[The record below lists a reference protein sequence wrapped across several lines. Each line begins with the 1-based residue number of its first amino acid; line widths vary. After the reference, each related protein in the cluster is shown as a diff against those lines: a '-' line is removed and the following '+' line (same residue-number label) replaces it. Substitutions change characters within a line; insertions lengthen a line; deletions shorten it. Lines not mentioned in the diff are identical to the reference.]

1 MATLTTSVETLED
14 NKVRLSVTVP
24 SDEFEK
30 AIDAAFRK
38 LAQEVKIP
46 GFRPGKAPRAL
57 LEARFGADVARE
69 QALRDSLPEYYAQA
83 VVSESIDVIAAPE
96 IDITSGEESGD
107 VAFDAV
113 VEVRPVVTLQGYD
126 GLRVE
131 VPNPE
136 VPDEAVD
143 AQVDSLRDRFADLED
158 SSQPLIDG
166 NFASIDIKTSIHDEV
181 IDSLSA
187 TDFLYEVGS
196 GMLVDELDA
205 ELRGANPGAILKFN
219 ATLPDRF
226 GDRAGDEV
234 SFQVLVKEAKR
245 KVLPEADDEWVSEV
259 SEFDTIDALR
269 DDIRNRLG
277 LVGKVQAQMLVRD
290 KVLDAAAALVDIE
303 IPDALVAGEMEG
315 RLHDLVHRL
324 EAQGLDIPQYLAATG
339 QDQQAFLDTLR
350 ASSTDAVR
358 ADLALRAVV
367 AQEEIAA
374 SDDDVSAE
382 IERLAERLEAKP
394 DRVRKDLERR
404 GAIEALRSDLAR
416 GKALRFLVDHAEVV
430 DEEGNPVDLTLPEPT
445 DSVETGDTVE
455 TTASES
461 SDTPAASEASPST
474 EEPSE

>member
-1 MATLTTSVETLED
+1 MATLTTSVEPLED
-14 NKVRLSVTVP
+14 NKVVLHVTVP

-30 AIDAAFRK
+30 AIDAAFRR
-38 LAQEVKIP
+38 LAREVKIP

-83 VVSESIDVIAAPE
+83 VVTESIDVIAAPE
-96 IDITSGEESGD
+96 IDITAGEESGD

-126 GLRVE
+126 GLQVE
-131 VPNPE
+131 IPSPE
-136 VPDEAVD
+136 VPEESVD
-143 AQVDSLRDRFADLED
+143 AQVDALRDRFADLED

-166 NFASIDIKTSIHDEV
+166 NFASIDVKTSVHDEV

-205 ELRGANPGAILKFN
+205 ELRGTSPGAILKFN
-219 ATLPDRF
+219 ATLPERF

-234 SFQVLVKEAKR
+234 TFQVLVKEAKR
-245 KVLPEADDEWVSEV
+245 KVLPDVDDDWVSEV
-259 SEFDTIDALR
+259 SEFDTVDALR
-269 DDIRNRLG
+269 QDIRDRLG

-290 KVLDAAAALVDIE
+290 KVLEAAAALVDIG
-303 IPDALVAGEMEG
+303 IPDALVANEMEG

-339 QDQQAFLDTLR
+339 QEQQAFLDTLR

-367 AQEEIAA
+367 TQEAIEA

-382 IERLAERLEAKP
+382 VERLAERLEAKP

-416 GKALRFLVDHAEVV
+416 GKALRFLVDHANVV
-430 DEEGNPVDLTLPEPT
+430 DEEGTPVDLTLPESP
-445 DSVETGDTVE
+445 EPGE
-455 TTASES
+455 SES
-461 SDTPAASEASPST
+461 TESRDTPEASEASSNP